1 MKSIKDF
8 LIEEE
13 FVLIGSGLFSKTL
26 IDHYGFPIVDIWT
39 RREAASNTW
48 ILSVFSKEL
57 LIKDTTWGDWI
68 ETVDE
73 FKRIYDR
80 DSAIFFFLIDHD
92 FHLNTETREQLVWK
106 GGLGKEEITM
116 KYKGDFWKCCIKD
129 YSGIDYCINVVSFEK
144 FKQFL
149 KDHDMLDLFL
159 DNED

>member
-1 MKSIKDF
+1 MTEI
-8 LIEEE
+8 
-13 FVLIGSGLFSKTL
+13 VLS
-26 IDHYGFPIVDIWT
+26 
-39 RREAASNTW
+39 
-48 ILSVFSKEL
+48 
-57 LIKDTTWGDWI
+57 
-68 ETVDE
+68 
-73 FKRIYDR
+73 
-80 DSAIFFFLIDHD
+80 FFFLIDHD